1 MPHGR
6 QTTLDGQQ
14 KYFEYVLRRAASP
27 PVNRHAK
34 TNPFKERTTV
44 MSHVTTTLSAGV
56 IAAVLAAAVTSA
68 SAAAPA
74 PDKAAVKQA
83 TATCKA
89 QVKEQAKYNEMSW
102 YARHKAVKSC
112 VADALAKH

>member
-1 MPHGR
+1 
-6 QTTLDGQQ
+6 
-14 KYFEYVLRRAASP
+14 LRRAASP
-27 PVNRHAK
+27 PAKQHAK
-34 TNPFKERTTV
+34 TNTVKERTTV

-56 IAAVLAAAVTSA
+56 IAAVLVATAAVTSA
-68 SAAAPA
+68 SAAAP
-74 PDKAAVKQA
+74 DKAAVKAA

-112 VADALAKH
+112 VKDILANH

>member
-1 MPHGR
+1 
-6 QTTLDGQQ
+6 
-14 KYFEYVLRRAASP
+14 VRRAASP
-27 PVNRHAK
+27 PPSVNRHAK

-56 IAAVLAAAVTSA
+56 IAAVLAAAAVTPA
-68 SAAAPA
+68 SAAA

-83 TATCKA
+83 TVTCKA

-112 VADALAKH
+112 VAEALAKH

>member
-1 MPHGR
+1 
-6 QTTLDGQQ
+6 
-14 KYFEYVLRRAASP
+14 
-27 PVNRHAK
+27 
-34 TNPFKERTTV
+34 

-56 IAAVLAAAVTSA
+56 IAAVLAAAAVTPV

-83 TATCKA
+83 TAACKA